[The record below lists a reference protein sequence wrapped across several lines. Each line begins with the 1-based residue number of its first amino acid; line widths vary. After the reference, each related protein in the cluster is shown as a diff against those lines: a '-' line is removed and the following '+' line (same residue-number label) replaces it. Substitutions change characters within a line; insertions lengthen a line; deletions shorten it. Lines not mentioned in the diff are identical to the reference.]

1 MYCLYK
7 QQESN
12 RVVLVFYTRH
22 TAGSVQTQAL
32 RLGAESFDPGR
43 RRLTLLNTQDCE
55 RLE

>member
-7 QQESN
+7 QESN
-12 RVVLVFYTRH
+12 RVVLVFCTRQ
-22 TAGSVQTQAL
+22 TAESVQIQAL
-32 RLGAESFDPGR
+32 LLGAESFDPER